1 MFKKEILSACACLAL
16 ASTLSAETAEIMAK
30 NVVKN
35 GDIIEAKDQV
45 LLFSP
50 TYLISADM
58 AKYDQKNGIVE
69 LFGNV
74 NMLRSNTDASRA
86 SYAKINL
93 NTHDVSF
100 KSLFGVNKQNE
111 VWMRSD
117 EAHSENKIYY
127 TKKVTVSSCNVADPD
142 WSINASSA
150 ELKDDFLHLY
160 NPVFKVGDVPV
171 FWLPYFAF
179 NTNTKRRTGLLYPDF
194 GYSRGEGLYYRQPVY
209 FAPADNWDW
218 QFDPQIRTRRGQG
231 LYSTFRFVDSP
242 YSNGSI
248 SAGAFHDR
256 KNFKNTNNTNSK
268 YRTHKGIEVEYLR
281 DRLVAHL
288 LNPKAQE
295 GLWID
300 ATFLN
305 DIEYLNLKNRGDD
318 YDSLVESRL
327 NYFMSNSKH
336 YAGVY
341 AKYYIDTQKIG
352 YGVQNKDTLQELPS
366 LQYHKFIDSFLL
378 RNLLYSV
385 DLSAHRY
392 ERRVGV
398 TATQY
403 EFNAPISLHL
413 PLLNNAFTLS
423 LYENIY
429 ASQIN
434 YGNKRTSENDKSKD
448 RHAQSFENY
457 HRFVLHTDLAKRYE
471 SFFHTLNLG
480 FEYILPGKYKGRD
493 NSEFI
498 YDEDGREYENFLSQE
513 KKREEASL
521 FATQYFYGSSGRKF
535 LRHSVSQGYLRKD
548 GKYSSLKHSLHF
560 YPFSWLTLY
569 NKFEYSQIEHRLDSI
584 QTGIAASAEIGGIDL
599 WHTMR
604 RTSLTN
610 KSSSQAK
617 ESYLNAAASINL
629 PRQYSLNAGIQYDNE
644 RDFTKMWR
652 VGIAHS
658 RKCWNYSL
666 AYRSDIEPTTTSE
679 GVRAN
684 RKQGVFFS
692 VAFYPMG
699 GIHYSYSVS
708 SDTNSTAN

>member
-1 MFKKEILSACACLAL
+1 
-16 ASTLSAETAEIMAK
+16 MAK

-35 GDIIEAKDQV
+35 GDIIEAKEQV

-74 NMLRSNTDASRA
+74 NMMRSNTDASR
-86 SYAKINL
+86 SNYARINL

-100 KSLFGVNKQNE
+100 KRIFGVNKQNE
-111 VWMRSD
+111 VWLRSD
-117 EAHSENKIYY
+117 EAYSENKIYY

-160 NPVFKVGDVPV
+160 NPVFKIGEVPV

-194 GYSRGEGLYYRQPVY
+194 GYSRSEGFYYRQPVY
-209 FAPADNWDW
+209 FAPSDNWDW
-218 QFDPQIRTRRGQG
+218 QFDPQIRTKRGQG
-231 LYSTFRFVDSP
+231 LYTTFRFVDSP
-242 YSNGSI
+242 YSSGEI
-248 SAGAFHDR
+248 SAGAFRDR
-256 KNFKNTNNTNSK
+256 KNFKNTDNVNSK
-268 YRTHKGIEVEYLR
+268 YRTHKGFGVEYSR
-281 DRLVAHL
+281 DRLIAHL
-288 LNPKAQE
+288 LSPKAQE
-295 GLWID
+295 GLWIN

-336 YAGVY
+336 YAGIY

-366 LQYHKFIDSFLL
+366 LQYHKFTDSFLL

-392 ERRVGV
+392 EREVGV

-413 PLLNNAFTLS
+413 PLLNEAFTLS

-434 YGNKRTSENDKSKD
+434 YGDKRTSKDDNSKD

-457 HRFVLHTDLAKRYE
+457 HRFVLHTDLARRYE

-480 FEYILPGKYKGRD
+480 FEYILPGEYKGGD

-498 YDEDGREYENFLSQE
+498 YDENGREYENFLSQE

-521 FATQYFYGSSGRKF
+521 FATQYFYSSSGRKF

-569 NKFEYSQIEHRLDSI
+569 NKFEYSQIEHRLNSM
-584 QTGIAASAEIGGIDL
+584 QTGISASAEMGSIDF

-604 RTSLTN
+604 RTSITN
-610 KSSSQAK
+610 KNSSQAK

-629 PRQYSLNAGIQYDNE
+629 PHQYSLNAGIQYDNE

-679 GVRAN
+679 GVRAS

-708 SDTNSTAN
+708 SDKNSTAN